1 MGHTRCEGRAAQ
13 PAPHLHAR
21 VSLRPRVCPGVC
33 TAHAHTATLS
43 TRTHTACIH
52 THAHTHTQAAYK
64 ECGFRPSYIPLVTK
78 TTLHQ
83 VHVLLF
89 VMAATHIL
97 ICVMV
102 LIVSALKLK

>member
-1 MGHTRCEGRAAQ
+1 
-13 PAPHLHAR
+13 
-21 VSLRPRVCPGVC
+21 
-33 TAHAHTATLS
+33 
-43 TRTHTACIH
+43 
-52 THAHTHTQAAYK
+52 
-64 ECGFRPSYIPLVTK
+64 VTK